1 MLIEYIAI
9 VPAPLW
15 GFGRILRSGI
25 IRISP
30 WKHFLSRICGKAHEL
45 VTRRRMSRLTTRIM
59 AIMLFPLSIF
69 LVGLLSLDQY
79 RTTLIQSEFVAL
91 ERQGFTLARSLA
103 LAEAARDR
111 RAARRQLSPETMTH
125 LLPLVGLGSSLRARV
140 FQPNGSLLADTA
152 RHRGLKPNVEIRRR
166 EKKNWWGQAR
176 DQLNDMVA
184 FASGIFSPYDKLPR
198 YIEKPRQSAK
208 HYAEVIAALSGEPR
222 RALRFDRRKNLVLS
236 VAVPVQDLRVVRGAL
251 LVSIGGGKIE
261 QELANVN
268 IVFLQLFVGVL
279 FVTLGLSLY
288 LARSIT
294 TPISLLAAAA
304 DKLRQS
310 ADMSSRLQRLPHR
323 NDEIGQLSES
333 LIDLT
338 DELQKRIQATACF
351 AADVAHEI
359 KNPLS
364 SLRSAT
370 ETFSRTK
377 TAAQK
382 KQLLSVILQDVQR
395 LDRLI
400 TDISHASRVDHEIMG
415 QNLTEVDF
423 ASLIKNFVQMRSQT
437 YSEHKLHFDMPELPL
452 MLRVNESRIVQVL
465 DNVLSNAIS
474 FSPKQCKIKF
484 ILRRQDSDNT
494 VVLDIID
501 AGPGI
506 PETKLETVFER
517 FYSERPSD
525 ERFGEHSGLG
535 LSIARQIVSAHNG
548 KLTAHNQPE
557 GGMFPASLDTRKLV
571 LIFYNFWC
579 NIFPCQKLNHP

>member
-1 MLIEYIAI
+1 M
-9 VPAPLW
+9 VPDPW
-15 GFGRILRSGI
+15 RGFGRTLGSGI
-25 IRISP
+25 IRISL
-30 WKHFLSRICGKAHEL
+30 WKHFLSRIRGTANGFL
-45 VTRRRMSRLTTRIM
+45 ARRRMSRLTARIM
-59 AIMLFPLSIF
+59 AIMLFPLAIF

-103 LAEAARDR
+103 LAEASRDR

-140 FQPNGSLLADTA
+140 FQPNGLLLADTA
-152 RHRGLKPNVEIRRR
+152 RRRGLHPNVEIRRR
-166 EKKNWWGQAR
+166 EKKNWWWQAR
-176 DQLNDMVA
+176 DHLNNMVA
-184 FASGIFSPYDKLPR
+184 AASGIFSPYNDLPI
-198 YIEKPRQSAK
+198 YIEKRRQSAK

-251 LVSIGGGKIE
+251 MVSIGGGKIE

-268 IVFLQLFVGVL
+268 IVFLQLFFGVL

-294 TPISLLAAAA
+294 TPISRLAAAA

-338 DELQKRIQATACF
+338 DELQKRIQATASF

-382 KQLLSVILQDVQR
+382 KRLLNVILQDVQR

-400 TDISHASRVDHEIMG
+400 TDISQASRVDHEIMG
-415 QNLTEVDF
+415 QNLILVDF
-423 ASLIKNFVQMRSQT
+423 TSLINNFVQMRRQT
-437 YSEHKLHFDMPELPL
+437 YSEHKLKLDMPELPL

-474 FSPKQCKIKF
+474 FSPKRCTVKF
-484 ILRRQDSDNT
+484 ILRRQKSNST
-494 VVLDIID
+494 IVLDIID
-501 AGPGI
+501 TGPGI
-506 PETKLETVFER
+506 PETKLEKVFDR

-525 ERFGEHSGLG
+525 EKFGEHSGLG

-548 KLTAHNQPE
+548 KLTVHNQLE
-557 GGMFPASLDTRKLV
+557 GGACFRLV
-571 LIFYNFWC
+571 LPLESLC
-579 NIFPCQKLNHP
+579 

>member
-1 MLIEYIAI
+1 MHLLSWIR
-9 VPAPLW
+9 
-15 GFGRILRSGI
+15 GRATG
-25 IRISP
+25 
-30 WKHFLSRICGKAHEL
+30 L
-45 VTRRRMSRLTTRIM
+45 VTRRRMSRLTARIM
-59 AIMLFPLSIF
+59 AIMLFPLAIF

-140 FQPNGSLLADTA
+140 FQPNGVLLADTA
-152 RHRGLKPNVEIRRR
+152 RHRGLHPNVEIRRH
-166 EKKNWWGQAR
+166 EKKNWWWQAR
-176 DQLNDMVA
+176 NNLNKMVA
-184 FASGIFSPYDKLPR
+184 AASGVFSPYDQLPQ
-198 YIEKPRQSAK
+198 YIEQRRQSAK
-208 HYAEVIAALSGEPR
+208 HYVEVIAALSGEPR

-251 LVSIGGGKIE
+251 MVSIGGGKIE

-294 TPISLLAAAA
+294 TPISRLAAAA
-304 DKLRQS
+304 DKLRKS

-323 NDEIGQLSES
+323 NDEIGQLSDS

-338 DELQKRIQATACF
+338 DELQKRIQATASF

-377 TAAQK
+377 TAAQR
-382 KQLLSVILQDVQR
+382 KQLLDVILQDVQR

-400 TDISHASRVDHEIMG
+400 TDISQASRVDHEIMG
-415 QNLTEVDF
+415 QNLSLVDF
-423 ASLIKNFVQMRSQT
+423 VNLIKNFVEMRSQT
-437 YSEHKLHFDMPELPL
+437 YTKHELHFDTPELSV
-452 MLRVNESRIVQVL
+452 MVRINESRIVQVL

-474 FSPKQCKIKF
+474 FSPERRTVTF
-484 ILRRQDSDNT
+484 TLRRQTTNNT
-494 VVLDIID
+494 IVLDIID
-501 AGPGI
+501 TGPGI
-506 PETKLETVFER
+506 PETKLETVFDR

-535 LSIARQIVSAHNG
+535 LSIARQIMSAHRG
-548 KLTAHNQPE
+548 QLTAHNQPE
-557 GGMFPASLDTRKLV
+557 GGACFRLSLPLES
-571 LIFYNFWC
+571 YC
-579 NIFPCQKLNHP
+579 

>member
-1 MLIEYIAI
+1 MVSDPRRA
-9 VPAPLW
+9 
-15 GFGRILRSGI
+15 FGRILGSDI
-25 IRISP
+25 IRISL
-30 WKHFLSRICGKAHEL
+30 WKHFLSWIRGKVNVL
-45 VTRRRMSRLTTRIM
+45 VTRCRMSRLTARIM
-59 AIMLFPLSIF
+59 AIMLFPLAIF

-103 LAEAARDR
+103 LSEAARDR

-140 FQPNGSLLADTA
+140 FQPNGLLLADTA
-152 RHRGLKPNVEIRRR
+152 RRRGLHPNVEIRRH
-166 EKKNWWGQAR
+166 EKKNWWWQAR
-176 DQLNDMVA
+176 DHLNDMVA
-184 FASGIFSPYDKLPR
+184 AASGIFSPYDELPE
-198 YIEKPRQSAK
+198 YVEKRRQSAK

-222 RALRFDRRKNLVLS
+222 RALRVDRRKNLVLS

-251 LVSIGGGKIE
+251 MVSIGGGKIE

-294 TPISLLAAAA
+294 TPISRLAAAA

-338 DELQKRIQATACF
+338 DELQKRIQATASF

-382 KQLLSVILQDVQR
+382 RQLLGVILQDVQR

-400 TDISHASRVDHEIMG
+400 TDISRASRIDHEIMG
-415 QNLTEVDF
+415 QNLKLVDF
-423 ASLIKNFVQMRSQT
+423 ARLINNFVQMRRQT
-437 YSEHKLHFDMPELPL
+437 YSEHKLNFDMPELPL
-452 MLRVNESRIVQVL
+452 ILRLNESRIVQVL

-474 FSPKQCKIKF
+474 FSPKRCTVKF
-484 ILRRQDSDNT
+484 VLRRQESNNT
-494 VVLDIID
+494 IILDIID
-501 AGPGI
+501 TGPGI
-506 PETKLETVFER
+506 PETKLETVFDR

-548 KLTAHNQPE
+548 QLTAHNQVE
-557 GGMFPASLDTRKLV
+557 GGACFRLV
-571 LIFYNFWC
+571 LPIES
-579 NIFPCQKLNHP
+579 